1 MQADRPVLSPAK
13 MSQLTSSAAYVLA
26 YELLFGQGFRTK
38 GPAENAVLQQQDRLQ
53 NALQELLQSAEV
65 TDAAAWL
72 LKQQQQRNSS
82 LQLQPCQAVPHP
94 RYARVNT
101 LKASVAGVLQQL
113 AKEGWQVQQQQ
124 HNSSAGAAVHS
135 GSQGS
140 QQSNGSARK
149 RPRAGQDGEGTHKEQ
164 LEGQSIS
171 TQQKAAAT
179 GATTVQQGTVAVDDL
194 LSDVLVFP
202 TGTDLHDH
210 PFVGAGV
217 LLLQSKASCMPAH
230 ALNPQPGWHV
240 VDACAAPGNKTTHVA
255 ALLAAARHS
264 SGSNLNTSTSSQQ
277 VDTEPQ
283 NKNGKSSKK
292 RSKQRSFLQ
301 QLPSQTQAQSTSVN
315 VYAFD
320 KDPKRL
326 KRLQANVA
334 CTGAGNI
341 VVAMQAD
348 FLSVDPTAPEYSQ
361 VS

>member
-1 MQADRPVLSPAK
+1 MKP
-13 MSQLTSSAAYVLA
+13 SSCSICSM
-26 YELLFGQGFRTK
+26 
-38 GPAENAVLQQQDRLQ
+38 PQDRLQ

-217 LLLQSKASCMPAH
+217 LLLQVSEGHCMVCCTHNLRALPAAGKFLLHISAHRARRHLSAVHATCKLHCACQYIQASKCTAT
-230 ALNPQPGWHV
+230 V
-240 VDACAAPGNKTTHVA
+240 
-255 ALLAAARHS
+255 
-264 SGSNLNTSTSSQQ
+264 
-277 VDTEPQ
+277 
-283 NKNGKSSKK
+283 
-292 RSKQRSFLQ
+292 SFLARARLASHDLI
-301 QLPSQTQAQSTSVN
+301 QL
-315 VYAFD
+315 
-320 KDPKRL
+320 
-326 KRLQANVA
+326 
-334 CTGAGNI
+334 I
-341 VVAMQAD
+341 
-348 FLSVDPTAPEYSQ
+348 
-361 VS
+361 